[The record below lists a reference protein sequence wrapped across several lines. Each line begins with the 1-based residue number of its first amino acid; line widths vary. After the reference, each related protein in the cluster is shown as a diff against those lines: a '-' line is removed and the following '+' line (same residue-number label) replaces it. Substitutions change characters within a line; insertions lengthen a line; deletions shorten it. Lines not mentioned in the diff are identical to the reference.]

1 MKKHLLIVSG
11 ILFSV
16 IIGCTSSQEKQS
28 SEPQSAPEVTE
39 KTKKSQKSASE
50 QGLNYAMS
58 TKAQLAKNL
67 MGAIQDN
74 GAANA
79 ISFCNVHAYPIT
91 DSLAQVY
98 SLNIK
103 RVTDKPRNP
112 NNAANEIELAHIET
126 FKKALADGTEIESI
140 VKETGETV
148 NFYYPIITNGMCLQ
162 CHGAAGKEIDGATLS
177 QLNKLYPDDQARDYA
192 INQVRGIWSI
202 SWNKES

>member
-98 SLNIK
+98 NLNIK
-103 RVTDKPRNP
+103 GLP
-112 NNAANEIELAHIET
+112 
-126 FKKALADGTEIESI
+126 
-140 VKETGETV
+140 
-148 NFYYPIITNGMCLQ
+148 
-162 CHGAAGKEIDGATLS
+162 
-177 QLNKLYPDDQARDYA
+177 
-192 INQVRGIWSI
+192 INQETQTMLLTKL
-202 SWNKES
+202 N